1 MSFVL
6 RMIAEGEHQQQDFKL
21 RVDDAAKIA
30 KTLCAFANSQGGR
43 LLIGVRDSGEVAG
56 CRVEEEFHMVQC
68 AAEVHC
74 HPPVAFESQVWK
86 HQFLS
91 VLEIRVPQSANRPH
105 FLEATHP
112 QLGHKT
118 WQAYLRHEDKIIKA
132 SPVQVKVWQ
141 YQLNLERS
149 EFRYDVHVG
158 KLFRKWREGGLLRF
172 PQVARTA
179 RISFEEAEDLLA
191 LLMVWGIVDST
202 YGKQGHRYG
211 LASEEALD
219 KLEQEGAEAFRWKHA
234 G

>member
-1 MSFVL
+1 MSYIL
-6 RMIAEGEHQQQDFKL
+6 RMIEEGEHQHQDFKL
-21 RVDDAAKIA
+21 RVDDAEKIA
-30 KTLCAFANSQGGR
+30 KTLSAFANTDGGR

-56 CRVEEEFHMVQC
+56 CRVEEEFHMIQC

-91 VLEIRVPQSANRPH
+91 ILEIRVPQSANRPH

-112 QLGHKT
+112 KLGHKT

-141 YQLNLERS
+141 YQLNLERT

-191 LLMVWGIVDST
+191 LLMVWGIVEST